1 MNDYNKVSYK
11 TVFSFLLFI
20 MIGLALLQSV
30 TTPFSFVEE
39 GIYHLQPYDTKGFIK
54 GGIYFGVYLASLLMV
69 ALVLFTRNRLV
80 ATLLVS
86 FIALSYGMDLLVQF
100 IGSNDKGISLGIF
113 TLAMIEQSRAGDMML
128 FKTQIYQALAVVVVF
143 ILSVIILRSFILKKF
158 RVNTWFS
165 IVGFVGLTVVAWGSV
180 MAIYSIIGQS
190 YPAPIKAVAIA
201 LEYYQED
208 QNQEPRI
215 LAESIKPSGKSEYK
229 TIVWIIDESIGGQ
242 YLSVNGFSEKTTPF
256 LEKISKDSPDY
267 YNYGVVPSIANCSA
281 SSNLLLRIGLTNAF
295 EEGSVKELKKTLP
308 TIFQYAKRAGFETT
322 LIDAQVAKGQ
332 LQNHLSVSDKFD
344 IDNYVTFSRKYLPN
358 TRDRQALTEL
368 ESLLEN
374 KDEKHRF
381 IVLVK
386 WGAHWPYPLTYH
398 EERFKPAAKQSYL
411 AMVEKNR
418 ELIFNAYYNSLQY
431 SVDDFLKELTSG
443 RDFNQQIIFYTSD
456 HGQSLFQNDDPLT
469 HCHEGQKAP
478 PMDEFK
484 VPLMVFSKGIGHKLK
499 SLNIKSTAQEQLFPT
514 TLNIMGYTGDVLA
527 QYGPTL
533 FEGEEPEAI
542 KINVG
547 ATNRRVKYI
556 SEPVIP
562 EATNQ

>member
-1 MNDYNKVSYK
+1 MNNYNKVSYK
-11 TVFSFLLFI
+11 AVFSSLLLI
-20 MIGLALLQSV
+20 MVGLAFLQSV

-69 ALVLFTRNRLV
+69 ALALFTRNRLA
-80 ATLLVS
+80 ATLLIS
-86 FIALSYGMDLLVQF
+86 FIAFSYGMDLLVQF

-113 TLAMIEQSRAGDMML
+113 TLAMVEQSRADDMML
-128 FKTQIYQALAVVVVF
+128 FKTQIYQSLSVMVVF
-143 ILSVIILRSFILKKF
+143 ILAVIVFRSFILKKF
-158 RVNTWFS
+158 RVNTWLS
-165 IVGFVGLTVVAWGSV
+165 VIGFMGLSVVAWGSV
-180 MAIYSIIGQS
+180 TAIYSIIGQS

-215 LAESIKPSGKSEYK
+215 LAENIKPSGKSEYK

-242 YLSVNGFSEKTTPF
+242 YLSVNGFSEQTTPF
-256 LEKISKDSPDY
+256 LDEISKDNPDY

-281 SSNLLLRIGLTNAF
+281 SSNLLLRIGLTNSF

-332 LQNHLSVSDKFD
+332 SQNHLSVTDKFD
-344 IDNYVTFSRKYLPN
+344 IDNYITFSRKHLPN
-358 TRDRQALTEL
+358 TRDQQALTEL
-368 ESLLEN
+368 ESVLER

-381 IVLVK
+381 VVVVK

-411 AMVEKNR
+411 EMVDDNR
-418 ELIFNAYYNSLQY
+418 ELIFNAYYNSLRY
-431 SVDDFLKELTSG
+431 SVDDFLKELTNG
-443 RDFNQQIIFYTSD
+443 RDLNQQIVFYTSD

-484 VPLMVFSKGIGHKLK
+484 VPLMVFSKGISHKLK
-499 SLNIKSTAQEQLFPT
+499 KLDMKNNAQEQLFPT
-514 TLNIMGYTGDVLA
+514 TLNLMGYSGDVLT

-533 FEGEEPEAI
+533 FEGAEPETI
-542 KINVG
+542 KVNIG
-547 ATNRRVKYI
+547 ATNRRVQYI
-556 SEPVIP
+556 SEQESPL
-562 EATNQ
+562 ATN